1 MTEVFRIVIY
11 GYNSCKPHVSKF
23 DSLKNDD
30 IKLKLQYFI
39 FKCEYDQQ
47 GDTSQ
52 NDNQNTIKTRFD
64 FPINNQ
70 LRGAPAVLIELN

>member
-11 GYNSCKPHVSKF
+11 RYNSCKPHVSKF

-39 FKCEYDQQ
+39 FKCENDQQ

-52 NDNQNTIKTRFD
+52 NDNQNTIKTLFN
-64 FPINNQ
+64 FQINNQ